1 MDDVTL
7 TILCF
12 VGLAFLPFFLY
23 GISIWFQL
31 LKTVWQKFSL
41 LFYKIIIKLKHKYES
56 YIRIR
61 SSRRGRRASD
71 RV

>member
-1 MDDVTL
+1 MDGVTL
-7 TILCF
+7 ILLVIVGVAF
-12 VGLAFLPFFLY
+12 VPMFLY
-23 GISIWFQL
+23 GIRVWFQL
-31 LKTVWQKFSL
+31 LNIVWQEFSL